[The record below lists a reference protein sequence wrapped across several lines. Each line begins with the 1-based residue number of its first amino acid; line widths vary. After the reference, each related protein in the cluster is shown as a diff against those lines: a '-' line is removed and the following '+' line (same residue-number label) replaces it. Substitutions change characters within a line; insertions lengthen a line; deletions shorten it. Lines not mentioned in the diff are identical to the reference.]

1 MPNICFNHKYA
12 IRTPITPWHKLWAT
26 PPWTP
31 WKPLRSS
38 LQYSTNRSPWIQ
50 HIRPLKK
57 YLSLLGELIFEVHAL
72 HDLVLNISQPK
83 TKKKKLITSSSF
95 MTKCIVMC
103 AGCSALSFYMKDF
116 KVGSTESEGWE
127 RKNWYRMGS
136 RRQFNY
142 EFTLKD
148 TVNIYLDMF
157 VISLSVERKEKYCR
171 FQTVAF

>member
-1 MPNICFNHKYA
+1 MIVHYWKHTYKHKF
-12 IRTPITPWHKLWAT
+12 T
-26 PPWTP
+26 
-31 WKPLRSS
+31 S

-50 HIRPLKK
+50 HIGPLKK

-142 EFTLKD
+142 EFTLKE
-148 TVNIYLDMF
+148 
-157 VISLSVERKEKYCR
+157 LSVCQSADPPPSESLCWQQWKSNASRP
-171 FQTVAF
+171 TPDL